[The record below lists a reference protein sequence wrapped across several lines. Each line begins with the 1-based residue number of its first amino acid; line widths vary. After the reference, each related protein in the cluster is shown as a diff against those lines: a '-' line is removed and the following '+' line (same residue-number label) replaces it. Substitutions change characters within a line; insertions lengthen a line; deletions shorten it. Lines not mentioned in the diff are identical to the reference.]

1 MLRTLIVALV
11 VLGLGAGAAPARD
24 AGGTVV
30 AFVALEDSD
39 ELVAVELTTRRIVE
53 RIRVPDGPRNVTTSG
68 DLRYVLVTS
77 PPAGTVTLLDGFTGR
92 VLKRFASFGR
102 PLDVTV
108 EGDRAYVTDA
118 RRNQLV
124 IASLSLRRIRA
135 RVQVSSR
142 PHSVAVGDVA
152 LVTHSIPENFLTIV
166 YLGRTS
172 GRGPV
177 RLGRMRVRAVGLGDV
192 SEQPDSAH
200 AYVTLTKSAG
210 VAAIDWGE
218 RRPRWS
224 HYEGA
229 IVRDV
234 QFDYGHGRRVWA
246 SNPVRGEIFSLSSRT
261 GRPLRRLRG
270 CPGAGPIAFGGQAWI
285 VATCRDEEALA
296 IWSTRTWTR
305 TLVPLGGRP
314 HGVAVAVVP

>member
-1 MLRTLIVALV
+1 MLRALILALAL
-11 VLGLGAGAAPARD
+11 LGLGAGAAPARD

-39 ELVAVELTTRRIVE
+39 ELVAVDLTRKRIVD

-68 DLRYVLVTS
+68 ELRYVVVTS
-77 PPAGTVTLLDGFTGR
+77 PAAGTVTLLDGFNGR
-92 VLKRFASFGR
+92 VLERFSGFGR
-102 PLDVTV
+102 PLDVAV
-108 EGDRAYVTDA
+108 EGDRAYVTDT
-118 RRNQLV
+118 RRNELV
-124 IASLSLRRIRA
+124 IASLSLRRITA
-135 RVQVSSR
+135 RVEVSSR

-166 YLGRTS
+166 RLRRQGRS
-172 GRGPV
+172 GQV

-192 SEQPDSAH
+192 SEQPDSAY

-229 IVRDV
+229 IVRDI
-234 QFDYGHGRRVWA
+234 QFDTGHGRRVWA
-246 SNPVRGEIFSLSSRT
+246 SNPFRGEIFSLSSRT
-261 GRPLRRLRG
+261 GRPLRRLTG
-270 CPGAGPIAFGGQAWI
+270 CPGAGPIALGGQAYV
-285 VATCRDEEALA
+285 VAACRDANALA
-296 IWSTRTWTR
+296 IWSTRTWKR
-305 TLVPLGGRP
+305 TLVPVGGRP